1 MTTRT
6 TFIRPHDP
14 EDPAAATKAAAIAL
28 IAAEYRDRHPL
39 PLALDGQE
47 KNQIKEN
54 TIRFSIYGIDTTIP
68 LHNQRTQLDGY
79 QYVELAILGGEAF
92 LVISERIGAPKALRH
107 FVRRHQL
114 HDLRQLKKLT
124 VTELNTHSFVKA
136 MKNNTGWVD
145 GLLELVRLLKPVK
158 GFPKA

>member
-39 PLALDGQE
+39 PPLEPYEMGY
-47 KNQIKEN
+47 IKDN
-54 TIRFSIYGIDTTIP
+54 TRRLSIYDINTTIG
-68 LHNQRTQLDGY
+68 LDDQRAELDAS

-92 LVISERIGAPKALRH
+92 LATSERIGTPRALRR

-114 HDLRQLKKLT
+114 HHLRQLEKL
-124 VTELNTHSFVKA
+124 EEESFVKD
-136 MKNNTGWVD
+136 MKNNTAWID
-145 GLLELVRLLKPVK
+145 SLLELVVLLKPVK
-158 GFPKA
+158 GHQASNEKAGG